1 MRSKFRIKRPR
12 VWDDIK
18 TITLPRYFGSG
29 GKLSLRSGKFAR
41 DDITRFGMSGRITN
55 YGNASWI
62 RSRRQRRRNFRM
74 AGLNHMDWPMRVHPS

>member
-41 DDITRFGMSGRITN
+41 DDITRFGMSGRILTMAMQV
-55 YGNASWI
+55 GFALGVSVVATFVWLASIIWT
-62 RSRRQRRRNFRM
+62 
-74 AGLNHMDWPMRVHPS
+74 GLCAYTPS